1 MAGVDIS
8 FIEGAGPATS
18 VHLAAHQDVNRKNSP
33 NGRSPSVLAILDR
46 RSEQHKTSS
55 SSSPDAVDAAENAS
69 GLTAM
74 GTVLSEE
81 DLDESARAMDDFYGR
96 SSAASFLK
104 EATGSMR
111 RELDSPTRQ
120 IPRVQTGALKPGT
133 FSKMADID
141 KFVLPPRTLADHFMQ
156 RYWQRVY
163 YLYPFFDRVAF
174 EQAYQSLWKSE
185 SEKSKEPLL
194 LRGLGLGGAEADA
207 SSIVFHC
214 ALNAVFALGCC
225 FSDLSSQEKSAA
237 IEVFFHRSKGF
248 VGLDLLDQNN
258 LGVVQALLVVALI
271 LQGTPFPNR
280 CWSAVGVACRLGQGL
295 GLHTEGGRHSR
306 DAREK
311 EVRRRTWHGC
321 VVMDMYDAGYTFS

>member
-1 MAGVDIS
+1 MSG
-8 FIEGAGPATS
+8 
-18 VHLAAHQDVNRKNSP
+18 HLHLQQDVNRQSSP
-33 NGRSPSVLAILDR
+33 NTRSPSVLAILDR
-46 RSEQHKTSS
+46 RSEQHKPSS
-55 SSSPDAVDAAENAS
+55 VESPDAIDAAENSS

-81 DLDESARAMDDFYGR
+81 DLDESASPMDDFYGR

-111 RELDSPTRQ
+111 QRLENPSGQ
-120 IPRVQTGALKPGT
+120 IPRVQINPLKAGS
-133 FSKMADID
+133 FSKFADLD
-141 KFVLPPRTLADHFMQ
+141 KFVLPPRALADHFLQ

-163 YLYPFFDRVAF
+163 YIYPFFDKVAF
-174 EQAYQSLWKSE
+174 EEAYQSLWKSE
-185 SEKSKEPLL
+185 KEKSKDPKPV
-194 LRGLGLGGAEADA
+194 RGLGLGGAEADA

-225 FSDLSSQEKSAA
+225 FSDLSSQEKSGA
-237 IEVFFHRSKGF
+237 IEIFFHRSKGF

-258 LGVVQALLVVALI
+258 LGVVQALLVVSVV

-280 CWSAVGVACRLGQGL
+280 CWNAVGVACRLGQGL

-311 EVRRRTWHGC
+311 EIRRRTWHGC
-321 VVMDMYDAGYTFS
+321 VVMDMYKSSALSPVMR